1 MTTVTSGESL
11 TRSRVSR
18 MQAPKARALA
28 RSRAGWLARY
38 ARLRASALRAGLV
51 LVYHKLGDPPGDPER
66 ELVPALDPTLFDDQ
80 LAHLVRWYRV
90 VPAVD
95 IQAAASARRRGE
107 RFPVAISFDDDLR
120 SHAEVAM
127 PALRRAGLPATFL
140 LSGASLDGP
149 HRFWWERLQAAADQG
164 VDLAAAVGSGLQ
176 PEGHSIHGWALA
188 IESSMPGE
196 RRRVAAALEERIGP
210 DPPDSGM
217 RRADV
222 VALVDAGFD
231 VGFHTLRH
239 DPLPLLD
246 DPELASA
253 LREGR
258 GELEGAVG
266 RPVRW
271 ISYPHGKGDARVA
284 AAAREAGYDRGFT
297 GAAEAVRPA
306 SDPLLL
312 PRVEVE
318 QSSPGGFAR
327 QLVAVLEPALD
338 IS

>member
-1 MTTVTSGESL
+1 
-11 TRSRVSR
+11 
-18 MQAPKARALA
+18 MQAPNARTLT
-28 RSRAGWLARY
+28 RSRAGWLARH

-51 LVYHKLGDPPGDPER
+51 LIYHKLGDPPGDPER
-66 ELVPALDPTLFDDQ
+66 ELVPALDPALFDDE
-80 LAHLVRWYRV
+80 LAHLAQWYRV

-120 SHAEVAM
+120 SHAEVAL
-127 PALRRAGLPATFL
+127 PALRRAGLTATFF

-164 VDLAAAVGSGLQ
+164 MDLAGAVGPAVQ
-176 PEGHSIHGWALA
+176 PEGDRIHDWALA
-188 IESSMPGE
+188 IESSAPGE
-196 RRRVAAALEERIGP
+196 RLRVAAALEERIGP

-217 RRADV
+217 RRGEV
-222 VALVDAGFD
+222 VALVEAGFD

-239 DPLPLLD
+239 HRLPLLD
-246 DPELASA
+246 DTELATA
-253 LREGR
+253 LRERR

-266 RPVRW
+266 RPVRS

-284 AAAREAGYDRGFT
+284 AAAREAGYERGFT
-297 GAAEAVRPA
+297 GVADAVTPA

-312 PRVEVE
+312 PRLDSEE
-318 QSSPGGFAR
+318 TSRERFAR
-327 QLVAVLEPALD
+327 QLIGALERASRRVP
-338 IS
+338 

>member
-1 MTTVTSGESL
+1 
-11 TRSRVSR
+11 
-18 MQAPKARALA
+18 MQAPKARAVA

-51 LVYHKLGDPPGDPER
+51 LVYHKLGDPPGDPAR
-66 ELVPALDPTLFDDQ
+66 ELVPALDPALFDGQ
-80 LAHLVRWYRV
+80 LAHLARWYRV

-120 SHAEVAM
+120 SHAEVAL
-127 PALRRAGLPATFL
+127 PALRRAGLTATFF

-164 VDLAAAVGSGLQ
+164 VDLAAAVGPGVQ
-176 PEGHSIHGWALA
+176 PERPSIHGWALA
-188 IESSMPGE
+188 IESSAPDEG
-196 RRRVAAALEERIGP
+196 RRVAAALQERIGP

-217 RRADV
+217 RRAEV
-222 VALVDAGFD
+222 VALVEAGFD

-239 DPLPLLD
+239 HRLPLLGD
-246 DPELASA
+246 AELATA
-253 LREGR
+253 LRDGR
-258 GELEGAVG
+258 GELEAAVG
-266 RPVRW
+266 RPVRS

-284 AAAREAGYDRGFT
+284 AAAREAGYERGFT
-297 GAAEAVRPA
+297 GVADPVTPA

-312 PRVEVE
+312 PRLESE
-318 QSSPGGFAR
+318 ETSRERFAR
-327 QLVAVLEPALD
+327 QLIGALERA
-338 IS
+338 SRRVR